1 MAVVISNK
9 EKDVFF
15 LDGKAEESGKP
26 ALDGSAGLK
35 LTPEACF
42 DKFDLDKDSNL
53 NLAEFSDLLKA
64 LFRDEKGQP
73 YNIDEK
79 RAKVNKLTSEMNAQ
93 DNFFNRH
100 SLIHVALFLGNV

>member
-1 MAVVISNK
+1 MAAVVISTE

-15 LDGKAEESGKP
+15 LEGNPAEEESVGKP
-26 ALDGSAGLK
+26 ALDGSTGLK

-42 DKFDLDKDSNL
+42 EKFDADKDSNL

-73 YNIDEK
+73 YSIDDK
-79 RAKVNKLTSEMNAQ
+79 RAKVT
-93 DNFFNRH
+93 
-100 SLIHVALFLGNV
+100 